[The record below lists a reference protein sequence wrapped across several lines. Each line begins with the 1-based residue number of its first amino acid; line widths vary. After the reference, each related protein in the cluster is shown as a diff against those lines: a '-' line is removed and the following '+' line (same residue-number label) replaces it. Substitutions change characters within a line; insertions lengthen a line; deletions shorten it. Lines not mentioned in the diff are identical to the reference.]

1 MNAPAV
7 AAETRHSFHRA
18 CRRHAR
24 RRAAGDSRR
33 RVRHAPRP
41 MSRERFP
48 KQLIGL
54 LGEHSLL
61 QSTALCLDGLAADHP
76 LNDDVLIVCG
86 EDHRFTTAEQL
97 RLTGKSA
104 SIMLEPIGRDT
115 APALTLA
122 AFRLVANGNDAVMTV
137 MPADHAVADL
147 PRFHAAVA
155 AGVHCAMQG
164 KIATMGIVPKHAETG
179 YGYIRVGALLGDA
192 ATPTRR
198 APPRPFRRETA
209 SRTRPAVRRI
219 GRILVEQ
226 RHLHRSRVGL
236 AEGDPPARTGHLRGL
251 RTGRRPARPTAI
263 SSVSIAKRSRGVAVE
278 LDRLRGD
285 GAAREPAAPA
295 RASSCRSTRA
305 GRTSARGTRSGRSR
319 RRTRPR
325 TSAAATCCSE
335 GAESTFA
342 HSESRLVACVGTQ
355 NLVVVETPDAVLVAD
370 KSRVQDVKKIV
381 GRIKAQR
388 GAEATDHRRCI
399 ARGATTTRSTWA
411 SASR

>member
-7 AAETRHSFHRA
+7 AAETRHSSSTAPAVGTRVA
-18 CRRHAR
+18 VQPVIL
-24 RRAAGDSRR
+24 AGGSGTRLW
-33 RVRHAPRP
+33 P

-61 QSTALCLDGLAADHP
+61 QSTALRLDGLAADHP

-122 AFRLVANGNDAVMTV
+122 AFRLVAGGNDAVMTV

-179 YGYIRVGALLGDA
+179 FGYIRVGAPLGDA
-192 ATPTRR
+192 ATGKLD
-198 APPRPFRRETA
+198 
-209 SRTRPAVRRI
+209 VRRLD
-219 GRILVEQ
+219 RFVEKP
-226 RHLHRSRVGL
+226 HLELAQQYVASGEYWWNSGIFIVRASVWLKAIRELEPAIYAACEQAVAQGKDPAQTTVSEF
-236 AEGDPPARTGHLRGL
+236 AEGKPVTIGADDDAQEIL
-251 RTGRRPARPTAI
+251 RTMSQHKVRRLPVIDGHRLI
-263 SSVSIAKRSRGVAVE
+263 GIVAVA
-278 LDRLRGD
+278 DV
-285 GAAREPAAPA
+285 A
-295 RASSCRSTRA
+295 RALPD
-305 GRTSARGTRSGRSR
+305 
-319 RRTRPR
+319 RPVGDLID
-325 TSAAATCCSE
+325 ALSE
-335 GAESTFA
+335 
-342 HSESRLVACVGTQ
+342 
-355 NLVVVETPDAVLVAD
+355 
-370 KSRVQDVKKIV
+370 
-381 GRIKAQR
+381 
-388 GAEATDHRRCI
+388 
-399 ARGATTTRSTWA
+399 
-411 SASR
+411 